1 MLIKGDRLKASVDFI
16 TGMGLADPADQE
28 AMKY

>member
-1 MLIKGDRLKASVDFI
+1 MLIKGEPLKASVDFI
-16 TGMGLADPADQE
+16 TGIGLAGPADQE

>member
-1 MLIKGDRLKASVDFI
+1 MLIKRDPLKASVDFI
-16 TGMGLADPADQE
+16 TGMGPVDPADQE